1 MTPLTAYPPRPQ
13 SIEMLARR
21 AHLERSL
28 YIGEAI
34 AALFAAAVNALRSA
48 RR

>member
-1 MTPLTAYPPRPQ
+1 MTPLTEYPTHTQ
-13 SIEMLARR
+13 SIETLARR

-28 YIGEAI
+28 YIGGAI
-34 AALFAAAVNALRSA
+34 AALVAAAVNALTSA